1 VEKSGI
7 RFAKKISKIA
17 LVMKA
22 TTGHSTTIQQLQR
35 DILSLQGLAPP
46 LHQFPIDVGLDAI
59 ADAFPLRNFP
69 VAAVHEFLC
78 PRTEERA
85 PTQGF
90 MATLLSRLMQQ
101 TGVIVWVGGAGQVYP
116 PALAAFGIAPER
128 VVFVT
133 VYKEKEILWAVE
145 EALKCDTISAVIG
158 DLPDINLASSR
169 RLQLAVEHSGVA
181 CFLLRHRPREKTTA
195 SVTRWNIRSL
205 PSISEQGLPGLTFP
219 RWQVDLLK
227 VRNGKPG
234 SWQMQWNGEA
244 LICTP
249 TEVQPQVHELQK
261 RAV

>member
-1 VEKSGI
+1 VEKTGI
-7 RFAKKISKIA
+7 RIAKIFSKIA

-22 TTGHSTTIQQLQR
+22 AKQNSTTIQQLQR

-46 LHQFPIDVGLDAI
+46 VHQLPVDVGLNAI
-59 ADAFPLRNFP
+59 ADAFPSGNFP
-69 VAAVHEFLC
+69 VAAVHEFIC
-78 PRTEERA
+78 GRTEEKA
-85 PTQGF
+85 ATQGF

-116 PALAAFGIAPER
+116 PALSYFGIAPER
-128 VVFVT
+128 VLFVR

-145 EALKCDTISAVIG
+145 EALKCETISAVIG

-195 SVTRWNIRSL
+195 CVTRWNIRSL
-205 PSISEQGLPGLTFP
+205 PSISDEGLPGLTFP

-244 LICTP
+244 LLCTP
-249 TEVQPQVHELQK
+249 AAAQATMGDLQK